1 MGASIKQALR
11 EIADG
16 LPDDCTWNDV
26 MHRIYVRSRIQ
37 AGIDDVAAG
46 RVFDDKEVFAEL
58 EGEYPSL

>member
-46 RVFDDKEVFAEL
+46 RVFDDEEVFAEL
-58 EGEYPSL
+58 EGEFPTR